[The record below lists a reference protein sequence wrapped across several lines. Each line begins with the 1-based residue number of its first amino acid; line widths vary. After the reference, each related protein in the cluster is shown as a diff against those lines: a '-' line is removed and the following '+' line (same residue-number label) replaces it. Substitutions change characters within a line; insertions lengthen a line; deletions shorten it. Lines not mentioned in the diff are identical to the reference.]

1 MADVRI
7 DGRKIRDWQTF
18 HDACAR
24 AFGFP
29 DVYGRNMNAWIDCLT
44 YVREGDGMS
53 RFELGSTDVLRIEV
67 EGAEA
72 FSKQAPEVFV
82 AFLECTAVVNRR
94 HRESGEI
101 PALHL
106 VLV

>member
-1 MADVRI
+1 MTV
-7 DGRKIRDWQTF
+7 GT
-18 HDACAR
+18 
-24 AFGFP
+24 
-29 DVYGRNMNAWIDCLT
+29 T
-44 YVREGDGMS
+44 
-53 RFELGSTDVLRIEV
+53 GSLRIEV

-72 FSKQAPEVFV
+72 FSKQAPEAFV
-82 AFLECTAVVNRR
+82 AFMECTAVVNRR